1 MSRASRL
8 LGWLILAAITV
19 ATVAPI
25 GYRPVSTMPVS
36 IERFSAFAAL
46 AFLLSL
52 GYPRRRWQILALT
65 IAAAGLLEAMQLL
78 EPTRHGRLADF
89 LVKVVGCGFGAA
101 VALVAGLL
109 WPRLAGTRGEAE
121 ASRVS

>member
-36 IERFSAFAAL
+36 VERFSAFAAL
-46 AFLLSL
+46 AFLLSV
-52 GYPRRRWQILALT
+52 GYPRHRWQILALT
-65 IAAAGLLEAMQLL
+65 IGAAGLLEAMQLL
-78 EPTRHGRLADF
+78 EPTRHGRVADF

-101 VALVAGLL
+101 ASLAAGLV
-109 WPRLAGTRGEAE
+109 WPRLATRGEA
-121 ASRVS
+121 